1 MIIINRKLF
10 SDIILGTTN
19 QNAQV
24 TPLPAKRIKKSDRVR
39 LYSNREK
46 VSSDMLERAKKDGV
60 VQRKPNG
67 MWGIISI
74 KKGEWWDANYKSRSS
89 AEAGL
94 RGYQMNK

>member
-1 MIIINRKLF
+1 
-10 SDIILGTTN
+10 
-19 QNAQV
+19 
-24 TPLPAKRIKKSDRVR
+24 
-39 LYSNREK
+39 
-46 VSSDMLERAKKDGV
+46 MLERAKKDGV

-74 KKGEWWDANYKSRSS
+74 KKGEWWDANYKSKSS